1 MLRYRVFLAVF
12 FALLLTVVGF
22 WTMTGGRVLRPLKS
36 KLIDQR
42 VGVVVNMADQLEEAK
57 NPMKKLDQLE
67 NKLNVQATLA
77 RKLPAQDDKPIRVV
91 SHGDREI
98 SLLQEKQ
105 TPMAVQIKIKGP
117 KKRKKEPI
125 EVWLLVKFPLDLE
138 RPQRTL
144 GYGVLGISILSIVF
158 ALLLTRWSIKPLD
171 RTAEAMKMIAGG
183 DLDHRVDDSLGPAS
197 EAFNQMAERLQG
209 IIEGQKKLMAAI
221 SHELRTP
228 LARLRLQMELLS
240 DEAVSS
246 SRVGS
251 INEDIQE
258 LEDLVEALLASARLE
273 RGVFALKKEK
283 CILFDICMEGLS
295 KVDIGDREVSLELQ
309 KDHHVFVD
317 KLLMFRVVHNL
328 LSNIVRYTP
337 PTSQIIFGSAVGDR
351 YDHFWVADNGP
362 GVAEDLLPSLFDPF
376 VRAESSRNKV
386 TGGLGLGLML
396 VRQVAEAHGG
406 YVHAKNHNGLEI
418 HFYVQKYS

>member
-1 MLRYRVFLAVF
+1 
-12 FALLLTVVGF
+12 
-22 WTMTGGRVLRPLKS
+22 
-36 KLIDQR
+36 
-42 VGVVVNMADQLEEAK
+42 
-57 NPMKKLDQLE
+57 
-67 NKLNVQATLA
+67 
-77 RKLPAQDDKPIRVV
+77 
-91 SHGDREI
+91 
-98 SLLQEKQ
+98 
-105 TPMAVQIKIKGP
+105 
-117 KKRKKEPI
+117 
-125 EVWLLVKFPLDLE
+125 
-138 RPQRTL
+138 
-144 GYGVLGISILSIVF
+144 
-158 ALLLTRWSIKPLD
+158 
-171 RTAEAMKMIAGG
+171 
-183 DLDHRVDDSLGPAS
+183 
-197 EAFNQMAERLQG
+197 
-209 IIEGQKKLMAAI
+209 
-221 SHELRTP
+221 
-228 LARLRLQMELLS
+228 
-240 DEAVSS
+240 
-246 SRVGS
+246 
-251 INEDIQE
+251 
-258 LEDLVEALLASARLE
+258 
-273 RGVFALKKEK
+273 
-283 CILFDICMEGLS
+283 MEGLS